1 MQIFE
6 EREREGGRVNEYDS
20 AWVGGVRENSGGFQ
34 RKSGGLEGVVGTGK
48 KIRTSVRGL
57 YFADCSPLRTE
68 GTCLLLNC
76 GWRPIHLD

>member
-1 MQIFE
+1 MNMTAPGW
-6 EREREGGRVNEYDS
+6 GGPGEPLKK
-20 AWVGGVRENSGGFQ
+20 SGGFQ
-34 RKSGGLEGVVGTGK
+34 RKSGGLEGAVGTGK

-68 GTCLLLNC
+68 ETCLLLNF